1 MKPVFVMVGEGRPS
15 TSSLDARDRCASRN
29 DNVGVTRAS
38 TTVDTTLRQ
47 QDGCR
52 PHIRGL
58 EMQIETRKVYDTLVV
73 EMSGRLDSRT
83 AGDAGDRMVAI
94 AQGTDRRVVLNLEKL
109 QYVSSAGLRVYPTG
123 REAASGQAW
132 EADHLQCRR
141 QRHDS
146 AGNSGLRTPCSTY
159 TPPRRRPS
167 PRSRR
172 KRLPPT
178 RSASAAGSR
187 NPCPSRHR
195 RSHRMRPAM
204 RCAPPSSSP
213 HSRRSP

>member
-109 QYVSSAGLRVYPTG
+109 QYVSSAGLRVILQ
-123 REAASGQAW
+123 AAKLLQAK
-132 EADHLQCRR
+132 HGKLTIC
-141 QRHDS
+141 S
-146 AGNSGLRTPCSTY
+146 AGGSVTTVLETAGFDSLLNIYATEKEAVAALST
-159 TPPRRRPS
+159 
-167 PRSRR
+167 
-172 KRLPPT
+172 
-178 RSASAAGSR
+178 
-187 NPCPSRHR
+187 
-195 RSHRMRPAM
+195 
-204 RCAPPSSSP
+204 
-213 HSRRSP
+213 